1 MATTGATSGD
11 LSSRSTGISRA
22 AGRRGGYLRDGDD
35 RVLVDVVE
43 LARRNSCPE
52 VKAQVIGLG
61 VAAIQVRGELDL
73 ATVGQLEAGV
83 DRALTR
89 GSPPLLIDLTDCGF
103 MDCSVVELLINLQV
117 RLGNSGRP
125 RFGVVAQDQPLR
137 LLRLTGLDHEM
148 PVFASL
154 PEALGALDCTAPDP
168 SPGSGSRGCAGQQ
181 HDRPS

>member
-43 LARRNSCPE
+43 QARRNSCPE

-89 GSPPLLIDLTDCGF
+89 GSPPL
-103 MDCSVVELLINLQV
+103 
-117 RLGNSGRP
+117 
-125 RFGVVAQDQPLR
+125 
-137 LLRLTGLDHEM
+137 
-148 PVFASL
+148 
-154 PEALGALDCTAPDP
+154 
-168 SPGSGSRGCAGQQ
+168 
-181 HDRPS
+181 